1 MTLYTAKIFLAFC
14 ALALSGC
21 VSLDLASAADSD
33 ENSKIQFRDVS
44 SAYCWD
50 WGKSAQELL
59 HERLQCADGTVDERG
74 MQSIVISQTWW
85 EVLATLGSL
94 GIAKPSE
101 YTIVLEAGE

>member
-1 MTLYTAKIFLAFC
+1 MVRTANIILVLT
-14 ALALSGC
+14 ALSLSGC

-44 SAYCWD
+44 SVYCWN

-59 HERLQCADGTVDERG
+59 HERLQCTDGTVDERG

-101 YTIVLEAGE
+101 YTIVLEDGE

>member
-1 MTLYTAKIFLAFC
+1 MIHMAKIFLAFC

-21 VSLDLASAADSD
+21 VGLDLASAADSD

-50 WGKSAQELL
+50 WGMSAQELL
-59 HERLQCADGTVDERG
+59 HERLQREDGTVDERG
-74 MQSIVISQTWW
+74 MQSIVVSQTWW

-94 GIAKPSE
+94 GIAKPCE
-101 YTIVLEAGE
+101 YTIVLEEGK

>member
-1 MTLYTAKIFLAFC
+1 MLHSAKVSLVLT

-33 ENSKIQFRDVS
+33 ENSKIRFRDVS

-50 WGKSAQELL
+50 WGMSAQELL
-59 HERLQCADGTVDERG
+59 LERIQCADGTVDERG